1 MTQEKDYLKGPFG
14 NAVLAIIQGIDR
26 DVERGEDVLML
37 GLGIVMLSSS
47 FAPVTPPII
56 LLPLIALT
64 FAFSAGYARMNY
76 HNMERK
82 LLRSMAQLEGQ
93 DKAILHPIA
102 AVFVEYPM
110 HPLVESFNP
119 LKNLKRTW
127 KSALGGLLIN
137 PLWMPIFYV
146 MGMQIIE
153 EKNLGILNRAIIGVE
168 QRVFIHHEDTKFTEK
183 NLR

>member
-1 MTQEKDYLKGPFG
+1 MALEKNYLKDPFG
-14 NAVLAIIQGIDR
+14 NSVATIVKGIDR

-37 GLGIVMLSSS
+37 GLGIVMLSST
-47 FAPVTPPII
+47 FAPVAPPGI
-56 LLPLIALT
+56 LLPLVALT
-64 FAFSAGYARMNY
+64 FAFSAGFARINY

-82 LLRSMAQLEGQ
+82 LMESMAQLEGHE
-93 DKAILHPIA
+93 KIILHPIA
-102 AVFVEYPM
+102 AVFAEYPM
-110 HPLVESFNP
+110 HSLAESFNP

-153 EKNLGILNRAIIGVE
+153 EKNLGILNQAIIGVE
-168 QRVFIHHEDTKFTEK
+168 QKLCALSSAV
-183 NLR
+183 